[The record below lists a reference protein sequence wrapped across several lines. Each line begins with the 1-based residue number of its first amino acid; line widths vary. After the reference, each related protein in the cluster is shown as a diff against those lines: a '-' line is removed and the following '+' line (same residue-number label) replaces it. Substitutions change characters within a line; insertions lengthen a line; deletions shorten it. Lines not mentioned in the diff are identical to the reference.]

1 MATTHTWLPKFLA
14 ISSISSGLR
23 RAAELM
29 ETLSAPALNRRST
42 SFSSLMPPPTVKGML
57 ILAATF
63 LTSSVNVL
71 RPSCEAVISKYTN
84 SSAPSRLY
92 CAPSSTGSPASRKFT
107 KLIPLTVFPSFMS
120 KQGTILLASIYNHSF
135 LSGEADQVF
144 QLYLPFVN
152 RFTEDDSRNTRF
164 SQFFNILYGTDAS
177 AGYQVKQRYLFPY
190 LLI

>member
-14 ISSISSGLR
+14 ISSISFGLR

-63 LTSSVNVL
+63 FTSSVNVL
-71 RPSCEAVISKYTN
+71 RPSCEAVISRYTN

-120 KQGTILLASIYNHSF
+120 KQGTILLASIYNHYF
-135 LSGEADQVF
+135 
-144 QLYLPFVN
+144 
-152 RFTEDDSRNTRF
+152 
-164 SQFFNILYGTDAS
+164 
-177 AGYQVKQRYLFPY
+177 YQVKRIKSFSCIFPS
-190 LLI
+190 